1 MIVTYFT
8 NKDIRFGLGF
18 WPHGLLRIGG
28 ARKHDIRQWVMVTS
42 LNPLT
47 IYFFSE
53 CVGTQDQNLGR
64 TRCWSEVET
73 SPEI

>member
-1 MIVTYFT
+1 MTMASDGV
-8 NKDIRFGLGF
+8 
-18 WPHGLLRIGG
+18 LRIGG

-53 CVGTQDQNLGR
+53 CAETQDQNLGLWLVNL
-64 TRCWSEVET
+64 TPPTVGP
-73 SPEI
+73 PEIRP